1 VRHKVDVLVTST
13 DVAVAAAKRET
24 RTIPIVMAFS
34 TDPVGT
40 GFVTSLAHPGG
51 NITGLSNISAGLAGK
66 RVELLKEAIPGLSRV
81 AYLWNPDVRGNLFDY
96 KETES
101 AACSLRLN
109 PVMFASRTEFV
120 GLALK
125 KRLPSIYAVREYVS
139 LGGLLSYGPSLPA
152 MYRRAATFVDKVLK
166 GAKPADLPVEQ
177 PTKFELIV
185 NL

>member
-1 VRHKVDVLVTST
+1 
-13 DVAVAAAKRET
+13 
-24 RTIPIVMAFS
+24 
-34 TDPVGT
+34 
-40 GFVTSLAHPGG
+40 
-51 NITGLSNISAGLAGK
+51 
-66 RVELLKEAIPGLSRV
+66 LLKEAIPGLSRV

-177 PTKFELIV
+177 PTKFEFDRQLV
-185 NL
+185 NRQGHRAVDPPISTGPSRRDHPVIERAAGDRSGTGALLN